1 MKLLYVVNEARFFLS
16 HRLPLAREAL
26 ARGYDVAVV
35 TAADTGEAALAAEG
49 LRHIPVPLSR
59 SGFAPLQELRS
70 YKAISR
76 VLSEERPDV
85 THHVTIKPVIY
96 GSLAARRKG
105 VPAVVN
111 AVPGMGFVFARRGVR
126 AAILRTLVNAMY
138 RIAMAHPR
146 MKVIFQNTEDMRGF
160 IGHAIVRREDAVL
173 IRGSGVDLDEFAP
186 APEPEGPPV
195 FVLVAR
201 MLRDKGI
208 NEFAR
213 AAKRVRAVHPD
224 WRFLLAGDVDEGNPT
239 SFSANELKALES
251 EYGVTW
257 LGQCADVAKVMQES
271 HVVCLPTFYREGV
284 PKALLEASAVG
295 RPMIATKIA
304 GCREVVTDGVT
315 GILVAPREVDGLG
328 KAMLKLGEDPA
339 LRRRFGEAARARAE
353 AVFSEADVVE
363 HTFRVYEEL
372 TS

>member
-16 HRLPLAREAL
+16 HRLPLAREAV
-26 ARGYDVAVV
+26 ARGYDVAIV
-35 TAADTGEAALAAEG
+35 TAPDTGEADLAAAG
-49 LRHIPVPLSR
+49 LRHIPIPLSR
-59 SGFAPLQELRS
+59 SGFAPLQELKT
-70 YKAISR
+70 YQALVR
-76 VLSEERPDV
+76 VFRDERPDV

-96 GSLAARRKG
+96 GSLAARRKR

-126 AAILRTLVNAMY
+126 AALMRALVNAMY
-138 RIAMAHPR
+138 RIALSHPR

-160 IGHAIVRREDAVL
+160 IGHAIVRKDDAVL
-173 IRGSGVDLDEFAP
+173 IRGSGVDLDEFHST
-186 APEPEGPPV
+186 PEPAGPPI

-213 AAKRVRAVHPD
+213 AAKRVKTVHPE
-224 WRFLLAGDVDEGNPT
+224 WRFQLAGDVDDGNPT
-239 SFSANELKALES
+239 SFTAAELAELEK
-251 EYGVTW
+251 EYGVEW
-257 LGQCADVAKVMQES
+257 LGHCTDVASVLRAS

-295 RPMIATKIA
+295 RPMIATRIA
-304 GCREVVTDGVT
+304 GCREVITDGVT
-315 GILVAPREVDGLG
+315 GILVAPRDVDTLG

-339 LRRRFGEAARARAE
+339 LRARFGAAARVRAE

-372 TS
+372 AS